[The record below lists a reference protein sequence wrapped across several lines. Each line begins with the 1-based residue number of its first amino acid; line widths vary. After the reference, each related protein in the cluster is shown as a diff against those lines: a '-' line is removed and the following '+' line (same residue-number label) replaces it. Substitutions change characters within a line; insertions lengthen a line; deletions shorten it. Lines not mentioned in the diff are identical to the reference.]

1 MKTTKQRLIMKK
13 FYSPIILVSTILI
26 IFAYYAHADS
36 KSYVDGVYTGEHSF
50 VKVRVTVEDG
60 KISDIEILSHGGGG
74 KKYEKMIEPLKSD
87 IIKAQSTE
95 VDSITGATVSSK
107 NLKKAVE
114 NALKPK

>member
-1 MKTTKQRLIMKK
+1 MKK
-13 FYSPIILVSTILI
+13 FYFLAVSAMAVFMFFSLCAQAKCKIR
-26 IFAYYAHADS
+26 A
-36 KSYVDGVYTGEHSF
+36 DGVYEGEYSF
-50 VKVRVTVEDG
+50 VKVRVTIDGG

-74 KKYEKMIEPLKSD
+74 KKYEKMIEPLKAD

-114 NALKPK
+114 NALK